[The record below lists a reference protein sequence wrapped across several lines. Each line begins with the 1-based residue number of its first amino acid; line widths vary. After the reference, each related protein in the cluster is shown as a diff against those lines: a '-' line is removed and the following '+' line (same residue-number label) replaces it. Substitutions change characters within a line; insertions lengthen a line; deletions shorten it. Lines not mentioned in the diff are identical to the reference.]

1 MIRTLLLLG
10 ATGDLAR
17 RFLLPAVEA
26 LDAAGR
32 LPAGFRV
39 VAAGRRELEDPS
51 RLATS
56 LEGAPVAAYLAL
68 PPAVFGTA
76 IQTLAEVG
84 LPGGSRVVVEKP
96 FGQDLESAETLNAL
110 LRRTGIDAYR
120 VDHLLGMETTRRLVA
135 LRREG
140 TLLEQLWSSEHVD
153 QVEILWEETLAL
165 EGRAGYYDHAGALVD
180 VLQSH
185 MLQLLALVAME
196 PPTDDDDLHARK
208 LDVLRSVRLG
218 RESRRARYTAGRL
231 ADGREVPSY
240 AEEEGV
246 DPARGTETF
255 AEVTL
260 ELDHPRWRG
269 TRFVLRAGK
278 ALPRRRKLALLRFRS
293 GGGLEIGIDGPEDI
307 VLRVPVMG
315 ETLELRSPER
325 GDGLPAYANVLLDVL
340 GGTTALSVGGSETEQ
355 AWRVVA
361 PVLAA
366 WRSGEVALEEYV
378 AGSQPE

>member
-32 LPAGFRV
+32 LPDGFRV
-39 VAAGRRELEDPS
+39 VAAGRGELDHPS
-51 RLATS
+51 RLQAA
-56 LEGAPVAAYLAL
+56 LDAGPVAAYLAL

-76 IQTLAEVG
+76 IETLAGAG
-84 LPGGSRVVVEKP
+84 LPAGSRVVVEKP
-96 FGQDLESAETLNAL
+96 FGEDLESAQALNEL
-110 LRRTGIDAYR
+110 LARTGIDAYR
-120 VDHLLGMETTRRLVA
+120 VDHVLGMETTRRLVA
-135 LRREG
+135 LRRAG
-140 TLLEQLWSSEHVD
+140 TVLEQLWDGEHVE

-165 EGRAGYYDHAGALVD
+165 EGRAGYYDRAGALVD

-196 PPTDDDDLHARK
+196 PPADDDDLHARR

-218 RESRRARYTAGRL
+218 REGRRARYTAGRL
-231 ADGREVPSY
+231 ADGREVPGY
-240 AEEEGV
+240 ADEEGV
-246 DPARGTETF
+246 DPTRGTETF

-260 ELDHPRWRG
+260 ELDHARWRG

-293 GGGLEIGIDGPEDI
+293 GGELEIGIDGPEET
-307 VLRVPVMG
+307 VLRLPVRG
-315 ETLELRSPER
+315 EPLELRAPA
-325 GDGLPAYANVLLDVL
+325 GGHGLPAYAKVLLDVL
-340 GGTTALSVGGSETEQ
+340 GGTNALSVSGDEAEQ
-355 AWRVVA
+355 AWRAVA

-366 WRSGEVALEEYV
+366 WRGREVPLEEYV
-378 AGSQPE
+378 AGSQPA